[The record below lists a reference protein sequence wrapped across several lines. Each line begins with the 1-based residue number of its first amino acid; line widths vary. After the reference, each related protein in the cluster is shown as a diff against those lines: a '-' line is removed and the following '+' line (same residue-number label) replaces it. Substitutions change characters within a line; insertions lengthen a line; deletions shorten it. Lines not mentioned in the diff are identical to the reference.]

1 MTDLLRALM
10 PQIMSVVV
18 LLIIFWLIVLV
29 VVKNVSDEV
38 VKKTT
43 KKIALWSTA
52 VVLVLFFIFAAK
64 FTAVNEI
71 PRSTIDR
78 SGVQEGRD
86 SFQKKMEED
95 AAKPLKTDSTTQK
108 KEGSK

>member
-1 MTDLLRALM
+1 M

-43 KKIALWSTA
+43 KKVALWVTF
-52 VVLVLFFIFAAK
+52 VVLVGFFIFAAQ

-78 SGVQEGRD
+78 SGTVEGREK
-86 SFQKKMEED
+86 FQNKMEED
-95 AAKPLKTDSTTQK
+95 AAKPIIKIDSTK
-108 KEGSK
+108 KTGDKK